1 MALPRPRGQDEQQPR
16 IAARPDLVALAG
28 IEDRQQ
34 ARPTGDR
41 VVARDDV
48 DLAVDDDQ
56 VGALVDLMVLE
67 RFARGEVQDDRARLA
82 PRGVQDQRLVRLDG
96 KAAQVPV
103 LHTGSVLRG

>member
-1 MALPRPRGQDEQQPR
+1 MAWPWPGGQDEQQPS
-16 IAARPDLVALAG
+16 IGARADLVALG
-28 IEDRQQ
+28 GVEHGQQ
-34 ARPTGDR
+34 ARPAGDGL
-41 VVARDDV
+41 VPLDHV
-48 DLAVDDDQ
+48 DLAFDDDQ

-103 LHTGSVLRG
+103 LHTGSVLPG